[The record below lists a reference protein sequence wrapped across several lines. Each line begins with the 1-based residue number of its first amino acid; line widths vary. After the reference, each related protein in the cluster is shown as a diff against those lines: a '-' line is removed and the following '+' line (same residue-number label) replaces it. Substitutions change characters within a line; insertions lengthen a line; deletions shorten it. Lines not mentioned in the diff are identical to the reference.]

1 MSRGLVGAPLFSV
14 AMSISQQMNAEVLW
28 QSHQQSPATP
38 SLAGLSTSQC
48 AVYYPLHQLLRAKP
62 PVLLFGEEAALCA
75 TTHLSTHTKGL
86 QRLLKELSGQNGFL
100 SYSVGLYLLMG
111 FYSFLGS
118 QDGKVTL

>member
-1 MSRGLVGAPLFSV
+1 M
-14 AMSISQQMNAEVLW
+14 
-28 QSHQQSPATP
+28 P

-48 AVYYPLHQLLRAKP
+48 AVYIPYQLLRAKP
-62 PVLLFGEEAALCA
+62 PGLLFGEEAALRA
-75 TTHLSTHTKGL
+75 TMHLSAHTKGL

-118 QDGKVTL
+118 QDGKATL